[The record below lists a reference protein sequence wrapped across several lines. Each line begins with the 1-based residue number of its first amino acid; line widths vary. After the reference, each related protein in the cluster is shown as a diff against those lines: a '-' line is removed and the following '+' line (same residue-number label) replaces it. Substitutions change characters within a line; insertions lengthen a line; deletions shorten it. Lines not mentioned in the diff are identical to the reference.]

1 MQIDDDDDKL
11 YKYLIFVQ
19 FAVLV
24 LLFSFILKGDD
35 NETDKDVDHEE
46 GNDNN
51 VDEVETGDQGSV
63 VVHRTFVLRVR
74 INRHI
79 QQPVH
84 KSSKGNCN
92 EKSCRFS
99 EIVQ

>member
-1 MQIDDDDDKL
+1 MQIDDNDDKL
-11 YKYLIFVQ
+11 YKYLIFIQ

-24 LLFSFILKGDD
+24 LLFSFILKGDN

-51 VDEVETGDQGSV
+51 IDEVETGDQGSV

-79 QQPVH
+79 QQPMH
-84 KSSKGNCN
+84 KISKGNCY